1 MRDSHREI
9 YCEAREH
16 AHVLSLEVKTGFHC
30 FFLVHLILLFK
41 KKKTHCYQGEG
52 PVPIIQAK
60 IAESK
65 QDKRQTP
72 YSYSTDHT
80 ATDPAL
86 PTWEGPTANLL
97 MDHL

>member
-41 KKKTHCYQGEG
+41 KKK
-52 PVPIIQAK
+52 
-60 IAESK
+60 
-65 QDKRQTP
+65 
-72 YSYSTDHT
+72 HT
-80 ATDPAL
+80 VIKEKAQCL
-86 PTWEGPTANLL
+86 
-97 MDHL
+97 